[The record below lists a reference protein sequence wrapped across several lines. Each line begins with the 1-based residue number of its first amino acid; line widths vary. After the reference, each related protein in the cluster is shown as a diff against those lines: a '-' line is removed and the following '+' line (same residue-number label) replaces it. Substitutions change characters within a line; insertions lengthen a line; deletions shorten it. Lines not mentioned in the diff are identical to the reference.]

1 MAQTTSSAARYSTN
15 VRISRPQQWITYHFL
30 RTLWYGMPGLTERLL
45 ETLFFAPKSY
55 ALSPEEQQCLAQ
67 GRPFAMRVHD
77 KQIRAWQWGHGPG
90 VLLVHGWNGRGIQF
104 QRYIAPLVQA
114 GYAPIALDG
123 PAHGASQGRSTSYFE
138 FSDTVRAFLRPE
150 HGLNI
155 CGIVAHSFGAA
166 AVINSLAHER
176 FCLRVVLLAPAL
188 KLRELILHAFKQH
201 GIPPVVYETM
211 IARYEERFGYTL
223 AGDNPHRLLKDLA
236 SQVLVIHDQDDPVIA
251 HEDSLTVCQRFS
263 HLTLHT
269 THGLGHRGVMTDP
282 GVVQRVMEYLGD
294 ARVRTDPSHYGTAGL
309 WPSVRCRF

>member
-1 MAQTTSSAARYSTN
+1 MSQSSSNGTRCSTN
-15 VRISRPQQWITYHFL
+15 VRTSRPQQWITYHFL
-30 RTLWYGMPGLTERLL
+30 RSLWYGMPGLTEKLL
-45 ETLFFAPKSY
+45 ETLFFAPKSS
-55 ALSPEEQQCLAQ
+55 ALSPEEQHCLDQ
-67 GRPFAMRVHD
+67 GRPFAVQVHD

-114 GYAPIALDG
+114 GYAAIALDG
-123 PAHGASQGRSTSYFE
+123 PAHGASPGRSTSYFE
-138 FSDTVRAFLRPE
+138 FTDTVRAFLRPE
-150 HGLNI
+150 PGLNI

-176 FCLRVVLLAPAL
+176 LCLRVVLLAPAL
-188 KLRELILHAFKQH
+188 KLRQLILQAFRQH
-201 GIPPVVYETM
+201 GIPPVVYEKM
-211 IARYEERFGYTL
+211 IAQYEERFGYTL
-223 AGDNPHRLLKDLA
+223 AGDDPHRLLKDLA
-236 SQVLVIHDQDDPVIA
+236 SQVLVIHDQDDRVIA

-294 ARVRTDPSHYGTAGL
+294 ARARTHPSHYGTAGSC
-309 WPSVRCRF
+309 PSVCCAL